1 MYAALINGIA
11 VAIAAL
17 CGVLFKNKI
26 NEKYTSAILIGL
38 AIVVAIIGI
47 NYAIATED
55 VLGMIL
61 CITVGIFLG
70 EWIGIEK
77 HLQNLGD
84 KLKKRFSAESGNNN
98 TFTEGFVASSLL
110 FCIGPMAIIGSLQAG
125 TIGDPTIILSKTVI
139 DCIAALSFAV
149 VLGIGVVFSGVSVLL
164 YQGLITLL
172 AVWVSP
178 YLGNAIITE
187 MSAIGGVLMI
197 GISINMLGIKKIR
210 VGNMLPAVF
219 LPILYQPF
227 AHWLISLF

>member
-11 VAIAAL
+11 VTVAAL
-17 CGVLFKNKI
+17 CGVLFKNRI
-26 NEKYTSAILIGL
+26 NEKYTSAILTAL
-38 AIVVAIIGI
+38 AIVVGIIGVR
-47 NYAIATED
+47 YAIDTED
-55 VLGMIL
+55 TLGMIL
-61 CITVGIFLG
+61 CLVVGVFLG
-70 EWIGIEK
+70 EWINIEK
-77 HLQNLGD
+77 HLNNLGD
-84 KLKKRFSAESGNNN
+84 LLKSRFSAESGNDN

-125 TIGDPTIILSKTVI
+125 TMGDPTIIFSKTVI

-149 VLGIGVVFSGVSVLL
+149 ALGIGVIFSGVSVLL

-178 YLGNAIITE
+178 YLGDAVITE

-197 GISINMLGIKKIR
+197 GIAINMLNIKKIR

-227 AHWLISLF
+227 INWLTTLF